1 MRVDDLG
8 NEIAKALEE
17 YSGLVNTEV
26 KKIAKEVAKEAVEEL
41 KNTSP
46 VGKGSRKGHYKNGW
60 RAKVVSETANAI
72 NITVHNAKKPGLAH
86 LLEYGHAK
94 KKGGRVAAK
103 PHIAAVEQKA
113 IEDFEKKIKQ
123 EVEQ

>member
-41 KNTSP
+41 KSTSP
-46 VGKGSRKGHYKNGW
+46 VGKGSRKGHYK
-60 RAKVVSETANAI
+60 
-72 NITVHNAKKPGLAH
+72 
-86 LLEYGHAK
+86 
-94 KKGGRVAAK
+94 KGGGR
-103 PHIAAVEQKA
+103 
-113 IEDFEKKIKQ
+113 
-123 EVEQ
+123 